1 MIKKLKQISIV
12 LISYNSS
19 TKLIRFIK
27 KIPKN
32 SPILIIDNSKDFEL
46 KKIFK
51 KNKNIK
57 IYFKKNMGYG
67 SSINYAVKK
76 IKTKYFFVVQP
87 DVKGINKKALITFYN
102 YAEDLKEKFSV
113 IGPHYIN
120 APKSGHFQTSL
131 RYNIKKIHNVHGSTI
146 FFNKMNFI
154 KNKGF
159 DPNIFL
165 YWEETDY
172 TKRARKNGYNAFQLN
187 KVKVFHEK
195 GKAVNVANSKEEK
208 QLNYLYGWHFIWSK
222 YYFFKKHYGKLF
234 STVYFLPIIV
244 RLLLRIMYYKATNNN
259 KIIKYHYRWNGLYS
273 SILGKKSFKRLNDIK
288 LNI

>member
-19 TKLIRFIK
+19 TKLIRFVK

-51 KNKNIK
+51 KNKNIR

-67 SSINYAVKK
+67 SSINYASKK
-76 IKTKYFFVVQP
+76 INTKYFFVVQP

-102 YAEDLKEKFSV
+102 YAENLKEKFSV
-113 IGPHYIN
+113 IGPHYIK
-120 APKSGHFQTSL
+120 APKSGHYQTNL
-131 RYNIKKIHNVHGSTI
+131 KYDIKKIHNVHGSTI

-195 GKAVNVANSKEEK
+195 GKAVGVSSSKEEK
-208 QLNYLYGWHFIWSK
+208 QLIYLYGWHFIWSK
-222 YYFFKKHYGKLF
+222 YYFFKKHFGFIF
-234 STVYFLPIIV
+234 SIIYFLPILIRSLVKFSYFQLTSNNEKKRKYLIRLDGLLTSIV
-244 RLLLRIMYYKATNNN
+244 
-259 KIIKYHYRWNGLYS
+259 S
-273 SILGKKSFKRLNDIK
+273 KKSYKRIK
-288 LNI
+288 N